1 MKPAIFRAA
10 LPAFLFVVFFMGSA
24 FAPCD
29 CAEGDTKVFIDGK
42 EIVPEGLIQLE
53 KDDTIL
59 LEATGLKPHSEV
71 YIKVKKAGIKWAEDT
86 YRVGETGTV
95 KEILDVP
102 EKDLIVHCTVSYY
115 NAENRFVT
123 TEFKLKIR

>member
-1 MKPAIFRAA
+1 MKLAICRAFTG
-10 LPAFLFVVFFMGSA
+10 LFLTLSFWGTTAFTTL
-24 FAPCD
+24 APD
-29 CAEGDTKVFIDGK
+29 EETRVFIDGK
-42 EIVPEGLIQLE
+42 EIYAEGTIQLE

-59 LEATGLKPHSEV
+59 LEATGLKPNTDI

-86 YRVGETGTV
+86 YRVGAEGKV

-102 EKDLIVHCTVSYY
+102 EKDLIVNCTVTYT
-115 NAENRFVT
+115 NASGNDLT